1 MNKPLEIV
9 SQFRVSENDK
19 MALRHLPFTPY
30 LISHRNREITKD
42 WLLRRQEDLDI
53 NFGYFIS
60 LSFYKQT
67 DNPVIQYLDNHHIR
81 KVILDFFYPH
91 AKPKN
96 RIRLW
101 FFVEQHKS
109 GKLHLHFLM
118 EKVDWNSWFAK
129 GNRKLI
135 LHKKTLNNIIGNKF
149 DIEDVGTQAL
159 TNHLKEW
166 INKLGRGKKS
176 TKIKSIGEVEQR
188 VHYLN
193 KSLNSFSLPDIE
205 EFNNWEHID
214 YENSD
219 LGDDDSISIKGKSNE
234 RNKSIQV

>member
-109 GKLHLHFLM
+109 KKLHIHFLM
-118 EKVDWNSWFAK
+118 EQVDYEWWLGSR
-129 GNRKLI
+129 NRKII
-135 LHKKTLNNIIGNKF
+135 LHKNTLSKIISN
-149 DIEDVGTQAL
+149 EYSMNDVFTESL

-166 INKLGRGKKS
+166 VNKLGRGKKS
-176 TKIKSIGEVEQR
+176 TKIKPALEVNKR
-188 VHYLN
+188 IHYVN
-193 KSLNSFSLPDIE
+193 KSLD
-205 EFNNWEHID
+205 NWNFDKWQHID

-219 LGDDDSISIKGKSNE
+219 FREQTKNQMELKHN
-234 RNKSIQV
+234 V

>member
-1 MNKPLEIV
+1 MIKPLEIV
-9 SQFRVSENDK
+9 SQHRGSEK
-19 MALRHLPFTPY
+19 VEMALRHLPFTPY
-30 LISHRNREITKD
+30 STSQRDREITEK
-42 WLLRRQEDLDI
+42 WLLERMNDLDI
-53 NFGYFIS
+53 NFGYFFS

-67 DNPVIQYLDNHHIR
+67 DNPIIQYLDNHHIR
-81 KVILDFFYPH
+81 KVILDYFYPH

-109 GKLHLHFLM
+109 GKLHLHSLM
-118 EKVDWNSWFAK
+118 EKVDWFSWFAR

-135 LHKKTLNNIIGNKF
+135 LHKKTLNNIIENKF

-193 KSLNSFSLPDIE
+193 KSLDSLSLPNIE
-205 EFNNWEHID
+205 NFNKWEHID
-214 YENSD
+214 FQNSD
-219 LGDDDSISIKGKSNE
+219 LEDKSISIKGKSNE
-234 RNKSIQV
+234 RNKSI

>member
-109 GKLHLHFLM
+109 RKLHLHFLM
-118 EKVDWNSWFAK
+118 EQVDYEWWLGSR
-129 GNRKLI
+129 NRKII
-135 LHKKTLNNIIGNKF
+135 LHKNTLSKIISNEYSMK
-149 DIEDVGTQAL
+149 DVFTESL

-166 INKLGRGKKS
+166 VNKLGRGKKS
-176 TKIKSIGEVEQR
+176 TKIKPALEVNKR
-188 VHYLN
+188 IHYVN
-193 KSLNSFSLPDIE
+193 KSLD
-205 EFNNWEHID
+205 NWNFDKWQHID

-219 LGDDDSISIKGKSNE
+219 FREQTKKQMELKHN
-234 RNKSIQV
+234 V

>member
-1 MNKPLEIV
+1 MTKSIEIV
-9 SQFRVSENDK
+9 SDVKCYKNKK
-19 MALRHLPFTPY
+19 MALWDLQNRDLFTSTKNRH
-30 LISHRNREITKD
+30 ITHD
-42 WLLRRQEDLDI
+42 WLMRKTEEDNF
-53 NFGYFIS
+53 NFGYFIT
-60 LSFYKQT
+60 LTFYKQT
-67 DNPVIQYLDNHHIR
+67 KNPVVSYLDNKHLK

-91 AKPKN
+91 GKPKN

-109 GKLHLHFLM
+109 KKLHIHFLM

-135 LHKKTLNNIIGNKF
+135 LHKRTLNNIIGNKF

-166 INKLGRGKKS
+166 VNKLGRGKKS
-176 TKIKSIGEVEQR
+176 TKIESIGEVEQR

-193 KSLNSFSLPDIE
+193 KSLDYSSLPDIE
-205 EFNNWEHID
+205 DFNNWEHID
-214 YENSD
+214 VENSD
-219 LGDDDSISIKGKSNE
+219 LSDKSISIKGKSNE
-234 RNKSIQV
+234 RNKSF